1 MFFVIFIKSVFSD
14 EKGRRKTLGRGA
26 KPPKWLS
33 VELNEKVVLS
43 GGEMKSIFAGFRI
56 KSKIPSLGPSFN
68 TRKGG
73 ISETELISL

>member
-1 MFFVIFIKSVFSD
+1 MFFVIFIKAVFSD

-43 GGEMKSIFAGFRI
+43 GGVKSIFAGFRI